1 MWVNLIFL
9 FYKPKASAR
18 EAGSHT
24 VEQEPA
30 KQQKGEIKPELQY
43 TTNSHPRS
51 DASGVAVTIYFLR
64 MT

>member
-30 KQQKGEIKPELQY
+30 KQQKGKIKPELFE
-43 TTNSHPRS
+43 N
-51 DASGVAVTIYFLR
+51 DIAVGRLTLSQPPYRVLIS
-64 MT
+64 